1 MWLTSETEDEF
12 VVCGLPAILW
22 AAGGALFFVGMYLL
36 FSNLP
41 SFLNWAKPVENPTAT
56 FFLAFGMLFIP
67 LVSLSLFVIFPM
79 IITRFNRRER
89 QIYYSTFRLVLV
101 HRRRISY
108 DQLEGGVHISEEYD
122 SENGGNTYEAYFEL
136 KNGER
141 LKMCSEP
148 GQFQGRNYDVGMR
161 ANEFLQRKHLAQSN
175 EDVITLG
182 LNR

>member
-1 MWLTSETEDEF
+1 MWFTSETEDEF
-12 VVCGLPAILW
+12 VVCGLPAVLW
-22 AAGGALFFVGMYLL
+22 AGGGALFVVGVYLL
-36 FSNLP
+36 VSNLP
-41 SFLNWAKPVENPTAT
+41 SFLNWAKPVENPKDT
-56 FFLAFGMLFIP
+56 FIVSAGLLIIP
-67 LVSLSLFVIFPM
+67 ALGLSLFVIFPL
-79 IITRFNRRER
+79 IITRFNRKEKR
-89 QIYYSTFRLVLV
+89 IDYSKFRLFWI

-161 ANEFLQRKHLAQSN
+161 ANEFLQKKHLAQSN
-175 EDVITLG
+175 EDLITLG
-182 LNR
+182 LNG